1 MGKLEK
7 YELTISSNEI
17 KSTDS
22 RFTMDDLSLG
32 DNYEFLDV
40 FFINSNDEIIRRNKK
55 KRERNKSNQVL
66 PRLACQIFEKKI
78 LELSKKERENFPV
91 CQYNPSS
98 PMIRGIFSSESEFK
112 RKRNTI
118 E

>member
-66 PRLACQIFEKKI
+66 PVPGA
-78 LELSKKERENFPV
+78 P
-91 CQYNPSS
+91 
-98 PMIRGIFSSESEFK
+98 
-112 RKRNTI
+112 RNTMFF
-118 E
+118 EDNKRSE

>member
-7 YELTISSNEI
+7 YELTIFSNEI

-22 RFTMDDLSLG
+22 RFTMDDLTLG

-55 KRERNKSNQVL
+55 REKEKSL
-66 PRLACQIFEKKI
+66 
-78 LELSKKERENFPV
+78 
-91 CQYNPSS
+91 
-98 PMIRGIFSSESEFK
+98 IRFYLV
-112 RKRNTI
+112 
-118 E
+118 

>member
-22 RFTMDDLSLG
+22 RFTMDNLTLG
-32 DNYEFLDV
+32 DNYEFIDV

-55 KRERNKSNQVL
+55 REKEKSL
-66 PRLACQIFEKKI
+66 
-78 LELSKKERENFPV
+78 
-91 CQYNPSS
+91 
-98 PMIRGIFSSESEFK
+98 IRFYLV
-112 RKRNTI
+112 
-118 E
+118 

>member
-7 YELTISSNEI
+7 YELTIFSNEI

-22 RFTMDDLSLG
+22 RFTMDDLTLG

-55 KRERNKSNQVL
+55 KER
-66 PRLACQIFEKKI
+66 KK
-78 LELSKKERENFPV
+78 KV
-91 CQYNPSS
+91 
-98 PMIRGIFSSESEFK
+98 
-112 RKRNTI
+112 
-118 E
+118 